1 MSMNFLEGL
10 GYIAQGAI
18 EKDDEIRKEKLQ
30 ARMEEL
36 KENRALYREIAKT
49 RYATDLATY
58 QEEANKVGKIQSVLS
73 NISKNNVHIDQATM
87 DLIKAD
93 DKTYAAYLAT
103 DVKDQG
109 AFAKNF
115 QDTYFKKTFADDGTT
130 LTGYSV
136 SYPTLGL
143 NMPKESDYFKGSDF
157 WQKYS
162 EEVQNN
168 TSGPLTAQVKKLLG
182 KEPDAEGIVAEDL
195 NVKGTNI
202 YGDFDSKEYK
212 STNTQT
218 SGFTLKGGKVD
229 YFFDLDDVSER
240 DMHDRIVKSFEKIN
254 TKTNVDKN
262 VVTFLKAFDG
272 TDELI
277 EQVNGNAIVTADGAN
292 YYNGL
297 YNHYIEG
304 ANKIG
309 NAILMN
315 GTGISG
321 QSQYANEAVINSVVK
336 NDINNRT
343 IKLKNEKIFGGGSI
357 DSNYIIPT
365 GLDGT
370 DFQIGTTNT
379 GKLSSIFLN
388 GDPALLKRIENAI
401 NNNEEFKNFEGTI
414 AQANP
419 IIEGIIEME
428 IAKMRE
434 EGIKGLPPS
443 FKSKDDVKAN
453 ANVTDGTTTGSKGAI
468 TSMNQINA
476 LMQQEENKGMTSA
489 EIIQGLKEDGYDVS
503 AVEKIRDTGGDA
515 SVAEDISLQQAQ
527 PEAIF
532 DVTKVPSRTREIPG
546 GKGIQPNPEYNEY
559 WNNLSEDDV
568 ANFYKAYEK
577 LQSMK
582 PEQFLPKPKNQ
593 RFKPTNPEYT
603 QWLERLKPYEDWL
616 KTYESFQ

>member
-36 KENRALYREIAKT
+36 KENRALYRDIAKT

-58 QEEANKVGKIQSVLS
+58 QEEAKKVGKIQSVLA

-272 TDELI
+272 SDKLI
-277 EQVNGNAIVTADGAN
+277 EQINGNAIVTADGAN
-292 YYNGL
+292 YYDGL

-388 GDPALLKRIENAI
+388 GDPALLTRIENAI

-443 FKSKDDVKAN
+443 FTSKDDVKAD
-453 ANVTDGTTTGSKGAI
+453 ANVTDDGSGTTDSSGSTKQSATETFIMDFAKENDLNLENAI
-468 TSMNQINA
+468 KELKENNVVVPENI
-476 LMQQEENKGMTSA
+476 ENKLLNTNYTQSLAPQNVPPRPTG
-489 EIIQGLKEDGYDVS
+489 DGRPQ
-503 AVEKIRDTGGDA
+503 VEARQEWDSLYGDTHNPDGTPKLEVNQA
-515 SVAEDISLQQAQ
+515 PVSLQSVEPRPTGQSG
-527 PEAIF
+527 
-532 DVTKVPSRTREIPG
+532 KVWDKKYKDTH
-546 GKGIQPNPEYNEY
+546 NP
-559 WNNLSEDDV
+559 DGT
-568 ANFYKAYEK
+568 
-577 LQSMK
+577 
-582 PEQFLPKPKNQ
+582 PKQ
-593 RFKPTNPEYT
+593 
-603 QWLERLKPYEDWL
+603 
-616 KTYESFQ
+616 